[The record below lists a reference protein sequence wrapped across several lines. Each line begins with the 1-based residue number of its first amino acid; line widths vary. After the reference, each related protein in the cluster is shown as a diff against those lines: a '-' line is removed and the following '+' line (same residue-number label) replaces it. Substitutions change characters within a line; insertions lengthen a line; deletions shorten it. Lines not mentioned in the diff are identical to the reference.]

1 MKNHKYINGKFIKMN
16 KRFSTL
22 TINQK
27 ELIQRDLKERYISR
41 MIYPGLKL
49 PAKKRD
55 QLLDETYDIIENKDV
70 WIFLEN
76 RNDIITARFLLLFVV
91 IENSMRASADNLNF
105 LFFL

>member
-1 MKNHKYINGKFIKMN
+1 MN